1 MARNPQKI
9 PCSHTGP
16 GGRGCRAWAVRGSE
30 PPLCATHARGR
41 AGSRGEGGRSQ
52 AAQPGSENATTRG
65 FYSTVLRPDELADL
79 VTYAGDLSLDHEIAC
94 ARVAL
99 RRVLTL
105 LNAPMPASGS
115 VVVEAAPAE
124 DADSTSASP
133 GDVRLSDDDRC
144 LSQDDRCLSH
154 DDRCL
159 SHPDRCLSHP
169 DRCLSHDDRC
179 LSHDDRC
186 LSHDDRCL
194 SHPDRCLSH
203 PDRCLSHPDSWL
215 SPSDYARLA
224 GLALQAIRTVA
235 KLMRDRRA
243 LSGEAADGI
252 AGAIAQALDE
262 LSTEWGISL

>member
-169 DRCLSHDDRC
+169 DRCLSH
-179 LSHDDRC
+179 
-186 LSHDDRCL
+186 
-194 SHPDRCLSH
+194 
-203 PDRCLSHPDSWL
+203 PDSWL